1 MLFKIKIMKK
11 TVLLLLLLSISF
23 VSFSQEDIEF
33 PQDINK
39 KHEVKIN
46 ALGLLVFE
54 WLDVSYEY
62 LINNESSFGT
72 GLLIGVNNDND
83 LDQYRKFSLTP
94 YYRRY
99 FSSKFARGFFV
110 EGFGM
115 LHSYENHIYNYYY
128 DQNGNYNQNYS
139 RNNQTDFAVGI
150 SVGGKFI
157 SKKGFTTEIYLGVG
171 RNLGANENDLQA
183 VGRGGISVG
192 YRF

>member
-1 MLFKIKIMKK
+1 MKK
-11 TVLLLLLLSISF
+11 ITLLILLFVSSISF
-23 VSFSQEDIEF
+23 AQEKEETY

-46 ALGLLVFE
+46 GFGLLAFE

-62 LINNESSFGT
+62 LINEESSFGV
-72 GLLIGVNNDND
+72 GALIGFNGDND
-83 LDQYRKFSLTP
+83 LDNYRKFSLTP
-94 YYRRY
+94 FYRRY

-115 LHSYENHIYNYYY
+115 LHTYENN
-128 DQNGNYNQNYS
+128 DTFFNGNNTTNS
-139 RNNQTDFAVGI
+139 NTGNNTEFAAGI

-157 SKKGFTTEIYLGVG
+157 SKSGFTTEIYLGLG
-171 RNLGANENDLQA
+171 RNLSGDSNSVKA
-183 VGRGGISVG
+183 VGRGGISLG